1 MYNVPPTEQQQ
12 NHFAAIDSSPI
23 KNMVSNNMESQVFDD
38 QQEYY
43 DNDLSDADISEDDDY
58 RHGINVQNE
67 SPMMDA
73 HNETILRNS

>member
-1 MYNVPPTEQQQ
+1 
-12 NHFAAIDSSPI
+12 
-23 KNMVSNNMESQVFDD
+23 MVSNNIESQVFDD